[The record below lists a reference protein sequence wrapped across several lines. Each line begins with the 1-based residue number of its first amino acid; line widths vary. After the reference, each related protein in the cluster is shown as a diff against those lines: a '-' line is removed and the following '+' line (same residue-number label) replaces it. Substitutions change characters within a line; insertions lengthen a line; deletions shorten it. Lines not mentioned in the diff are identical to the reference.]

1 VSVRLETSG
10 GSAVLTLDRPPV
22 NAMDLDA
29 VLALEAALGDI
40 AAAPPPAGLV
50 LTGAGRAFSAG
61 VDTRAFGGYGRA
73 DRAAMILGITRMLG
87 RLYALR
93 CPVVAAVNG
102 HALGGGFVLMLAC
115 DVRLAAPGEARLGLT
130 EAQAGVPFPAGPLEV
145 IRAELAPD
153 LLRRLTLTSETLS
166 PAELDG
172 LGVIDS
178 LVEGDLVAAAVER
191 AGQLARQPAFGL
203 VKAQLRAPVVARLA
217 ALAAAGED
225 PLIAALDRD
234 SGRLGHHGA

>member
-1 VSVRLETSG
+1 LTLRLERLGETV
-10 GSAVLTLDRPPV
+10 VLTLDRPPV
-22 NAMDLDA
+22 NALDLDA
-29 VLALEAALGDI
+29 VLALETAFGEMADE
-40 AAAPPPAGLV
+40 PPAGGLV

-61 VDTRAFGGYGRA
+61 VDTRAFGGYGA
-73 DRAAMILGITRMLG
+73 AERAAMILGITRMVG

-153 LLRRLTLTSETLS
+153 LLRRLTLTSETLA
-166 PAELDG
+166 PTELLAEG
-172 LGVIDS
+172 TIDA

-191 AGQLARQPAFGL
+191 ATALARQPAFAL
-203 VKAQLRAPVVARLA
+203 VKAQLRAPVAARLA
-217 ALAAAGED
+217 ALAEAGED
-225 PLIAALDRD
+225 PLIAALDR
-234 SGRLGHHGA
+234 A

>member
-1 VSVRLETSG
+1 MSLHLERRGDT
-10 GSAVLTLDRPPV
+10 VVVTLDRPPV

-29 VLALEAALGDI
+29 VLALEATFGEI

-61 VDTRAFGGYGRA
+61 VDTRAFGGYGA
-73 DRAAMILGITRMLG
+73 DDRSAMVLGITRMIG

-145 IRAELAPD
+145 IRAELGSD
-153 LLRRLTLTSETLS
+153 LLRRLTLTSETLAPS
-166 PAELDG
+166 ALAG
-172 LGVIDS
+172 QGVIDA
-178 LVEGDLVAAAVER
+178 LVEGDLLDAAVER
-191 AGQLARQPAFGL
+191 AAVLARQPAFAL
-203 VKAQLRAPVVARLA
+203 VKAQLRAPVVARLQ
-217 ALAAAGED
+217 ALAEAGED
-225 PLIAALDRD
+225 PLIAAL
-234 SGRLGHHGA
+234 SGA